1 MKISRI
7 YNTGIL
13 LLAILLL
20 PSVVV
25 EAAPDL
31 KSYFAVPNAKELP
44 LEKKV
49 LSETLKDGVKTQAV
63 TFRGADFNGKPT
75 KIFAWYSR
83 PAKEG
88 KYPAVLQIH
97 GAGLTTLDPNPDY
110 AKNGFACLV
119 IDWAGECKDRK
130 IPRKPPTSEFSASG
144 NMASRKNGKWQIAGV
159 ETDGIRNG
167 VLFARRALEFLRNQ
181 PEVDQNKLMVVGS
194 SAGAHLTLLLLGQE
208 PELHAAVV
216 KYGCAYIRDLKGFF
230 GGYFGPLSLCPVQEQ
245 DQWLARLDP
254 KHGLK
259 NSRAKVL
266 LLSGTDDIFFWMPVV
281 LKTFREM
288 PEPKRLLMRP
298 NDNHRLVGKEP
309 ISTAWFKASL
319 SDPML
324 WPSAPAPVVRKQEN
338 GTLIFSLKPSKVP
351 APKTVKLIYKSM
363 PIPFEYRAQSKVK
376 WEEKEMRKTGEEW
389 TVELPAI
396 GKDDQLVAYAL
407 VEDASGNQASGDSV
421 EYPAWP
427 RWRGLPGYDRIPPK
441 KIPQGNLLNG
451 IGDFE
456 VKKGF
461 TYVGKAHLDLTGKHA
476 RSGKGACYIFD
487 DSKNYIAI
495 GVPAVSGRKFRLSGY
510 FKSRD
515 PKGKAHLQINW
526 TRNGPLKYDLKTPA
540 ITDHFQQLVLE
551 GTIPDNTRHGLLIL
565 TSPGNGMYIDDLEFR
580 IFE

>member
-1 MKISRI
+1 MKSQFL
-7 YNTGIL
+7 NL
-13 LLAILLL
+13 FAILLVQL
-20 PSVVV
+20 SA

-31 KSYFAVPNAKELP
+31 SRYFAVPNAKELP

-97 GAGLTTLDPNPDY
+97 GAGLTTLDPNPDF

-119 IDWAGECKDRK
+119 IDWAGECRERK
-130 IPRKPPTSEFSASG
+130 VPRKPPTSEFSSTG

-181 PEVDQNKLMVVGS
+181 PEVDKDKLMVVGS

-208 PELHAAVV
+208 PGLHAAVV

-230 GGYFGPLSLCPVQEQ
+230 GGYFGPVSLCPIKEQ
-245 DQWLARLDP
+245 DQWLAHLDP

-298 NDNHRLVGKEP
+298 NDNHRLVGKETV
-309 ISTAWFKASL
+309 SAAWFKASL
-319 SDPML
+319 SHPFL
-324 WPSAPAPVVRKQEN
+324 WPSTPAPVVKEQKDGR
-338 GTLIFSLKPSKVP
+338 LLFSVRPSDAPVLKS
-351 APKTVKLIYKSM
+351 VKLICKSM
-363 PIPFEYRAQSKVK
+363 PIPFEYRAQSKVR
-376 WEEKEMRKTGEEW
+376 WQEIPMRKSGEEW
-389 TVELPAI
+389 CAELPAI
-396 GKDDQLVAYAL
+396 GKDDQLVAYVL
-407 VEDASGNQASGDSV
+407 VEDVSGNQASGDTV

-427 RWRGLPGYDRIPPK
+427 RWRGQPGHDRIPPQK
-441 KIPQGNLLNG
+441 VPQGNLLNG

-461 TYVGKAHLDLTGKHA
+461 TYVGKAYLDLSGKHA
-476 RSGKGACYIFD
+476 RSGKGACCIFD
-487 DSKNYIAI
+487 DSKNYIAM
-495 GVPAVSGRKFRLSGY
+495 GVPAVSGRKFRLSGW

-515 PKGKAHLQINW
+515 PKGKARLQINW
-526 TRNGPLKYDLKTPA
+526 TRNGPLKYDLKTPE
-540 ITDHFQQLVLE
+540 ITDSYRMLVLE
-551 GTIPDNTRHGLLIL
+551 GTIPDNTRSGLLIL
-565 TSPGNGMYIDDLEFR
+565 TSPGNGMYIDDLEYQ
-580 IFE
+580 IFD

>member
-1 MKISRI
+1 MKHQFFH
-7 YNTGIL
+7 

-25 EAAPDL
+25 EATPDL

-259 NSRAKVL
+259 NSRARVL

-338 GTLIFSLKPSKVP
+338 GTLLFSLKPSKVP
-351 APKTVKLIYKSM
+351 APKAVKLIYKSM

-376 WEEKEMRKTGEEW
+376 WEGMDRGTAGNRKRRSACRLCAGGGCQRQSGLGRQCRVSRLAPLARSARIRSHSAEKDPPGQSAERYRRFRSQKRFHLCGKSSSGSHRETCQERK
-389 TVELPAI
+389 
-396 GKDDQLVAYAL
+396 
-407 VEDASGNQASGDSV
+407 
-421 EYPAWP
+421 
-427 RWRGLPGYDRIPPK
+427 RGL
-441 KIPQGNLLNG
+441 L
-451 IGDFE
+451 
-456 VKKGF
+456 
-461 TYVGKAHLDLTGKHA
+461 
-476 RSGKGACYIFD
+476 
-487 DSKNYIAI
+487 
-495 GVPAVSGRKFRLSGY
+495 Y
-510 FKSRD
+510 F
-515 PKGKAHLQINW
+515 
-526 TRNGPLKYDLKTPA
+526 
-540 ITDHFQQLVLE
+540 
-551 GTIPDNTRHGLLIL
+551 
-565 TSPGNGMYIDDLEFR
+565 
-580 IFE
+580 